1 MNREPEGF
9 MSSKVDVVGIGSCTV
24 DYFAIVPRLLGPE
37 EKINATRME
46 IHAGGVTANNLTQV
60 ARLGVTTGWL
70 GLIGDDE
77 NGRIIQ
83 KAFLDDRMDV
93 SGIEV
98 VKGELS
104 SLTWIPVDA
113 SGERCIYMFPNV
125 TGKISELQVHSHF
138 ASHIKSAKHFHTE
151 ASQLPLSPVRQA
163 MEIARDANV
172 RVLFD
177 LDVSPAFFCAANL
190 GTQDELIVALRV
202 VNVLKPC
209 KAAARELTGEADYE
223 KIAKSLLRLGPTLI
237 AITLGHDG
245 CMLATPKELVH
256 VPAFKVDVV
265 DTTGAG
271 DAFMGGLSY
280 GLLQNWNLKRV
291 GTFANACAALCCT
304 KVGARA
310 MAKYDDVAKFIDARD
325 RKSGAA

>member
-1 MNREPEGF
+1 
-9 MSSKVDVVGIGSCTV
+9 MSSKVEVVGIGSCTV
-24 DYFAIVPRLLGPE
+24 DYFAIVPRLLAAE

-60 ARLGVTTGWL
+60 ARLGASTGWL

-83 KAFLDDRMDV
+83 QAFADDHMDV
-93 SGIEV
+93 SGVEI

-113 SGERCIYMFPNV
+113 AGERCIYMFPNV
-125 TGKISELQVHSHF
+125 TGKITELQVATRF
-138 ASHIKSAKHFHTE
+138 GSHIKAARHFHTE
-151 ASQLPLSPVRQA
+151 ASQLPILPVKAA
-163 MEIARDANV
+163 MHIAHNAGV
-172 RVLFD
+172 RVIFD
-177 LDVSPAFFCAANL
+177 LDVSPAFFCAAEL
-190 GTQDELIVALRV
+190 GTQEELTAALTLV
-202 VNVLKPC
+202 DVLKPC

-223 KIAKSLLRLGPTLI
+223 KIAKELLRLGPTVV
-237 AITLGHDG
+237 AITLGADG

-280 GLLQNWNLKRV
+280 GLLQNWELKRV
-291 GTFANACAALCCT
+291 GSFANACAALCCT
-304 KVGARA
+304 KIGARA
-310 MAKYDDVAKFIDARD
+310 MSKYDEVAKFVAQNQQ
-325 RKSGAA
+325 KSGAA